1 MTKIISLGGS
11 IIVPNEVDV
20 DFLKKFKDVVSDFVS
35 SGDKV
40 VIVTGGGS
48 TARKYQNA
56 LADTIGNNQ
65 EAMDWMGI
73 SATHLNAFLVK
84 SIFNDIAEEII
95 IENPTQSITFNKS
108 VLLAGGW
115 KPGWSTDMDA
125 VLLADNLKA
134 DTVIN
139 MSNIDYVY
147 DKDPKLGN
155 ANKIKEL
162 TWDEL
167 LEITGTEWKPIIVV
181 IAKPFNN
188 PAPAFIKGNIAT
200 KVVKYAA
207 IIINEAFFIRSF
219 QLKAIELSPLIVSS
233 VRTIKWST
241 PVPTA
246 MIIPAIAARS
256 RFQPINDATP
266 KIITTC
272 EMVVINIGKATWS
285 FLYLR

>member
-167 LEITGTEWKPIIVV
+167 LEITGTEWKPGLNAPFDPIAAKKAKELGINAFV
-181 IAKPFNN
+181 IGKDVDNLKN
-188 PAPAFIKGNIAT
+188 VLKGNEFKGT
-200 KVVKYAA
+200 K
-207 IIINEAFFIRSF
+207 IR
-219 QLKAIELSPLIVSS
+219 
-233 VRTIKWST
+233 
-241 PVPTA
+241 
-246 MIIPAIAARS
+246 
-256 RFQPINDATP
+256 
-266 KIITTC
+266 
-272 EMVVINIGKATWS
+272 
-285 FLYLR
+285 